1 MPRAPGMMK
10 WPGIAVLI
18 VVALVVLV
26 AATLIAAARR
36 WADGT
41 AELRGRLQAA
51 RTAIAPAAFGQ
62 AAIATLPPPVQR
74 YFRAVLTEG
83 QPMIAAVHL
92 VHTGTFN
99 SSTDRVR
106 WNVFTSTQLVITQ
119 RPGFDWDARVHMAP
133 GVTMRV
139 HDAYAGGEGMLRA
152 AVLGLF
158 IVADARGTPEMARGE
173 LMRFLAEATW
183 YPTRLLPGNG
193 MSWDAIDDST
203 ARATL
208 RDGDVDASLEFH
220 FDAQGFVREVSTSA
234 RDRTVGDRLVPTPWR
249 GRFWNYAL
257 RNGMRIPLDG
267 EVEWALPGG
276 PLPYWRGHIASITSE
291 PTR

>member
-26 AATLIAAARR
+26 AA
-36 WADGT
+36 
-41 AELRGRLQAA
+41 
-51 RTAIAPAAFGQ
+51 

-74 YFRAVLTEG
+74 YFRAVLT
-83 QPMIAAVHL
+83 
-92 VHTGTFN
+92 
-99 SSTDRVR
+99 
-106 WNVFTSTQLVITQ
+106 
-119 RPGFDWDARVHMAP
+119 
-133 GVTMRV
+133 
-139 HDAYAGGEGMLRA
+139 
-152 AVLGLF
+152 
-158 IVADARGTPEMARGE
+158 VADARGTPEMARGE

-208 RDGDVDASLEFH
+208 RDSVVDASLEFH

-267 EVEWALPGG
+267 EVEWVLPGG